1 MASDVFY
8 YIGDDEAF
16 FKALQLEFSRSTKMV
31 VKFKKLYESDESKIQ
46 SLYLKVFKE
55 NPGCVFIDFSKDTQD
70 YLHLA
75 RLITRTNFEVPVF
88 TVGLIDYLSPPEV
101 MIESIATGM
110 KLTHIKSA
118 EVFDVVYDVAKLIAP
133 DKAIDHGFA
142 TGGLKEEWKAGIPC
156 KIGYIHQEGLHFET
170 DHQVNPGD
178 RIKLSNYWVD
188 KRIIPSLEMIV
199 TDVSTKNLFYQFK
212 YAVDATFVV
221 VDEYLPPADAE
232 EATILMKQAERTEA
246 IRYHKKQLS
255 KWLADNES
263 RSQEKKAKV
272 LIIDREFHF
281 YQDQKRTDKHPYT
294 IRCVPFLNDIDQE
307 ISALLPQVIAVEL
320 EKEDANARN
329 NFEFL
334 KNLSKKLKSIM
345 GENLPFLVVFNT
357 EINSK
362 DLQSQLGYSQA
373 MATVNEIS
381 VDVLVRMADIFE
393 KKMASSKVIKVKD
406 EDKVFIRK
414 NNPASAGEILFSVGV
429 VKISETDL
437 IIQSE
442 VSLNDGMNIHIDGPV
457 SFYAHIKSIKGQGK
471 VPEYQGLIHCMGEE
485 EKKELRRFVNSVFF
499 RDHDAQLQAQADEY
513 KKLNDAKLAQK
524 LEAEAKALAEAE
536 ANKPDEESKGLAE
549 VTPKE

>member
-16 FKALQLEFSRSTKMV
+16 FKALQLEFSRSTKMA

-46 SLYLKVFKE
+46 SLYLKIFKE
-55 NPGCVFIDFSKDTQD
+55 SPGCVFIDFSKDTQD

-88 TVGLIDYLSPPEV
+88 TVGLVDYLSPPEV
-101 MIESIATGM
+101 LIESIATGM
-110 KLTHIKSA
+110 NLTHIKSA
-118 EVFDVVYDVAKLIAP
+118 EVFDVAYDVAKLIAP
-133 DKAIDHGFA
+133 DKSIDHGFA

-156 KIGYIHQEGLHFET
+156 KVGFIHHEGLHFET
-170 DHQVNPGD
+170 DHQVSAGD
-178 RIKLSNYWVD
+178 RIRLSNYWVD
-188 KRIIPSLEMIV
+188 KKIIPSHEMIV
-199 TDVSTKNLFYQFK
+199 TEVSTKNLFYQFK
-212 YAVDATFVV
+212 YAVDAKFVV
-221 VDEYLPPADAE
+221 VDEYLPPADAD
-232 EATILMKQAERTEA
+232 EATIAVKQAERNES

-272 LIIDREFHF
+272 LIVDREFHF
-281 YQDQKRTDKHPYT
+281 YQNQKRTDKHPYT
-294 IRCVPFLNDIDQE
+294 IRCVPYLSDISKE

-329 NFEFL
+329 NFDFL
-334 KNLSKKLKSIM
+334 KQLSQNLKSIM
-345 GENLPFLVVFNT
+345 GEHLPFLVVFNT

-362 DLQSQLGYSQA
+362 DLQTQLGYPQS

-393 KKMASSKVIKVKD
+393 KKMASSKVIGVKE

-414 NNPASAGEILFSVGV
+414 NNPASAAEILFNVGM

-437 IIQSE
+437 VLQSE
-442 VSLNDGMNIHIDGPV
+442 VSLSDGMNIHISGPV
-457 SFYAHIKSIKGQGK
+457 SFYAHMRAMKAQGK

-513 KKLNDAKLAQK
+513 KKLNDAKLQQK
-524 LEAEAKALAEAE
+524 LEAEAKALAEAQ
-536 ANKPDEESKGLAE
+536 ANKEDQEPKDLAE